1 MNMDAKRVDKIR
13 KVMTSLRY
21 GLWKR
26 QTFNMRACG
35 RSLTSLFVEA
45 RDDVKVRFSGALG

>member
-13 KVMTSLRY
+13 KVVTSLRY